1 MSKIMEFA
9 YRIGK
14 EANLAYDTETGEP
27 TECYTKI
34 RIDGCRE
41 NITEEEYKESHRAL
55 IKELEIPLKFI
66 TPISLEEYERET
78 SEE

>member
-9 YRIGK
+9 YRIRK

-27 TECYTKI
+27 TECYTKL
-34 RIDGCRE
+34 RLDGYRE
-41 NITEEEYKESHRAL
+41 NITEEEYEEAHKLLTRGL
-55 IKELEIPLKFI
+55 KIPLEYV
-66 TPISLEEYERET
+66 TSVSLEEYERET